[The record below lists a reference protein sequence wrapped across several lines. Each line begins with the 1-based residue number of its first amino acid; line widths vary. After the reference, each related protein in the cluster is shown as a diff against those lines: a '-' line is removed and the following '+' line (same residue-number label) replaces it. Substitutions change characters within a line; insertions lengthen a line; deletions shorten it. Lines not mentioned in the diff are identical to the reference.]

1 MAYLPFEGRVRGMST
16 CRVLM
21 SNWYYHLQLI
31 APILFSVRHLFTHQ
45 PKLCETPRP
54 PLRNSAVKQQNHTFF
69 CETHGN
75 QYFTTKGKTAKSL
88 KKETHQ
94 RPSCLHRATT
104 RDCPYSNDIAIPKT
118 KTAKSLKKETH
129 QRLKNQFIIYHLQLI
144 APILFSVRHHC
155 HQKATG
161 KAPIHTNPA

>member
-31 APILFSVRHLFTHQ
+31 APILFSVRHFFTHQ
-45 PKLCETPRP
+45 PKLCETPRQ
-54 PLRNSAVKQQNHTFF
+54 PLRNSAVKQQNDTFF

-94 RPSCLHRATT
+94 RP
-104 RDCPYSNDIAIPKT
+104 
-118 KTAKSLKKETH
+118 
-129 QRLKNQFIIYHLQLI
+129 KNQFIIYHLQL
-144 APILFSVRHHC
+144 ANILLLKILSLLYES
-155 HQKATG
+155 G
-161 KAPIHTNPA
+161 